1 MSGTR
6 EALATRVDGDILAE
20 IKALAKA
27 EGRDLDTL
35 IDEALGDLLEKR
47 RRSEGRPHVMAAHRR
62 SHERFASLYAK
73 LAK

>member
-6 EALATRVDGDILAE
+6 EALATRVDGDVLAE

-27 EGRDLDTL
+27 EGRELDTL
-35 IDEALGDLLEKR
+35 IDEALWDLLEKR
-47 RRSEGRPHVMAAHRR
+47 RRSEGRPHVMAAHRQ